1 MSVSVFETRGIDAI
15 WLDEAQGSLTSYFV
29 NHETMGGSSSPE
41 DLSSPQRLFQATD
54 ISA

>member
-15 WLDEAQGSLTSYFV
+15 WLDKAQGSLTSYLV

-41 DLSSPQRLFQATD
+41 DLSNPQRLFQATD